1 MEADADR
8 TNKKITT
15 VCAGRIIARLHFRLA
30 SGGKVRTLA
39 LTFYTMQSLWN
50 DTEAATFG
58 TDPLGQRVYT
68 SRLLGRNP
76 ELVLHGGGNT
86 SVKVDEKDFFGDS
99 VSLCYVKG
107 SGWDL
112 ATIER
117 EGFAPVRMSALL
129 KMAELPAMTDA
140 DMVLQQRAAMTNPNA
155 PAASIEAILHAILPF
170 KFVDHSH
177 ANAISALTCSE
188 NGEQRVAECFGK
200 RVLVLPYVMPG
211 FVLAKQV
218 NEVLKTRD
226 LRKEGIEGIVLLKHG
241 LFTFADDAKAS
252 YEKHIELVTLAE
264 AWLLKRSAGLQP
276 ASLPLRAEV
285 PRSIDLLA
293 LAQIR
298 KAVSVKR
305 GFPQIARLL
314 NAPDQVAYS
323 GIGDA
328 ATRGPLTPDHSI
340 RTKRVPAVIGED
352 IESGVQKFAD
362 DYSAYFKRHAKAETM
377 LDPAPRFALWQGNGI
392 VCFGD
397 TVKDANIVA
406 DIATHTAKT
415 VALGEATGGWSPLSE
430 QDIFAI
436 EYWELEQAKLRKGPS
451 RKVHQGKVALVTG
464 CAAGIGFAIAE
475 SLAEQGAQV
484 IGLDIDKEI
493 TGIMKKIGAIGI
505 VVNLTEDQPVT
516 DAINFAV
523 REFGGIDIVVSN
535 AGIFPKNDYLDVMA
549 QTDWERTIMIN
560 LTSHQKL
567 MSKVIPFV
575 KQGIDASIIFV
586 GSRNFKAPGPG
597 ASAYS
602 CSKAAL
608 TQLCRVAA
616 LELAP
621 HKVRVN
627 IVHPDAVFDT
637 KLWTPEALQKSAARY
652 GMTVEE
658 YKTKNLMKV
667 EIKSK
672 DIGNMVSAMASPL
685 FAKVTG
691 AQIPVDGGN
700 DRVI

>member
-1 MEADADR
+1 
-8 TNKKITT
+8 
-15 VCAGRIIARLHFRLA
+15 
-30 SGGKVRTLA
+30 
-39 LTFYTMQSLWN
+39 MQSLWN

-58 TDPLGQRVYT
+58 TDALGQRVYT
-68 SRLLGRNP
+68 SRLLGKNP
-76 ELVLHGGGNT
+76 ALVLHGGGNT
-86 SVKVDEKDFFGDS
+86 SVKVTEKDYFGDS
-99 VSLCYVKG
+99 VHICYVKG

-117 EGFAPVRMSALL
+117 EGFAPVRMAALL
-129 KMAELPAMTDA
+129 KMAQLPTMTDE

-177 ANAISALTCSE
+177 ANAISALTCSKD
-188 NGEQRVAECFGK
+188 GEKRTQELFGK
-200 RVLVLPYVMPG
+200 KVLVLPYVMPG

-218 NEVLKTRD
+218 FDVLQKTD
-226 LRKEGIEGIVLLKHG
+226 LRQEGIEGIVLLKHG
-241 LFTFADDAKAS
+241 LFTFADDAKSS
-252 YEKHIELVTLAE
+252 YEKHIELVTKAEDYLA
-264 AWLLKRSAGLQP
+264 SQSDAGTP
-276 ASLPLRAEV
+276 ARTEV
-285 PRSIDLLA
+285 TTDLLA
-293 LAQIR
+293 LAKLRQL
-298 KAVSVKR
+298 VSKTR
-305 GFPQIARLL
+305 GFSQIARLSTSEAAL
-314 NAPDQVAYS
+314 TYS
-323 GIGDA
+323 NLPNIADCGA
-328 ATRGPLTPDHSI
+328 RGPLTPDHSI
-340 RTKRVPAVIGED
+340 RTKRIPAVLGDDHAASIQTFAANY
-352 IESGVQKFAD
+352 ES
-362 DYSAYFKRHAKAETM
+362 YFKAHASTQTM
-377 LDPAPRFALWQGNGI
+377 LDAAPRFAVWPGNGI
-392 VCFGD
+392 VSFGD
-397 TVKDANIVA
+397 TLKDAKIVA
-406 DIATHTAKT
+406 DIAESTAAT
-415 VALGEATGGWSPLSE
+415 VALGERTGGWSPLSE
-430 QDIFAI
+430 KDIFDI
-436 EYWELEQAKLRKGPS
+436 EYWDLEQAKLRKGPA

-484 IGLDIDKEI
+484 VGLDIDKEI
-493 TGIMKKIGAIGI
+493 PDIMKKIGAIGI
-505 VVNLTEDQPVT
+505 VVNLTEDQPVQ
-516 DAINFAV
+516 DAIDFTV

-535 AGIFPKNDYLDVMA
+535 AGIFPKNDALDVMA
-549 QTDWERTIMIN
+549 QTDWDRTLMIN

-567 MSKVIPFV
+567 MNKVIPYV
-575 KQGIDASIIFV
+575 KHSVDGSIIFV

-621 HKVRVN
+621 WKIRVN

-637 KLWTPEALQKSAARY
+637 KLWTPEALAKSAARY
-652 GMTVEE
+652 NMTVEE

-667 EIKSK
+667 EIRSK
-672 DIGNMVSAMASPL
+672 DIGNMVAAMASPL

>member
-1 MEADADR
+1 M
-8 TNKKITT
+8 K
-15 VCAGRIIARLHFRLA
+15 
-30 SGGKVRTLA
+30 
-39 LTFYTMQSLWN
+39 SLWN
-50 DTEAATFG
+50 DTEAASFG

-76 ELVLHGGGNT
+76 DLVLHGGGNT
-86 SVKVDEKDFFGDS
+86 SVKVEEKDFFGEP

-117 EGFAPVRMSALL
+117 AGFAPVRMSALL
-129 KMAELPAMTDA
+129 KMAELDSMSDS
-140 DMVLQQRAAMTNPNA
+140 DMVLQQRVAMTDPNA

-177 ANAISALTCSE
+177 ANAISALTCAKD
-188 NGEQRVAECFGK
+188 GEARVKEVFGK

-218 NEVLKTRD
+218 HEAMKKTD

-241 LFTFADDAKAS
+241 LFTFADDAKTS
-252 YEKHIELVTLAE
+252 YEKHIELVTIAEEWLAKKSGTAPATAE
-264 AWLLKRSAGLQP
+264 TTVDLKELA
-276 ASLPLRAEV
+276 ALR
-285 PRSIDLLA
+285 R
-293 LAQIR
+293 
-298 KAVSVKR
+298 AVSRTR
-305 GFPQIARLL
+305 GVPQIAKL
-314 NAPDQVAYS
+314 NSSPSAAGYSNASGVADF
-323 GIGDA
+323 G
-328 ATRGPLTPDHSI
+328 TRGPLTPDHSI
-340 RTKRVPAVIGED
+340 RTKRAPAYIAGDD
-352 IESGVQKFAD
+352 IDGSIAKFAEE
-362 DYSAYFKRHAKAETM
+362 YKACFERHKSEGHTM
-377 LDPAPRFALWQGNGI
+377 LDPAPRFVIWPGRGL
-392 VCFGD
+392 VSFGD
-397 TVKDANIVA
+397 TLKDAKIVA
-406 DIATHTAKT
+406 DISEATHKT
-415 VALGEATGGWSPLSE
+415 VALAEIVGAWEPLSE
-430 QDIFAI
+430 KDIFEI
-436 EYWELEQAKLRKGPS
+436 EYWELEQAKLRKGPA

-484 IGLDIDKEI
+484 VGLDIDKDI
-493 TGIMKKIGAIGI
+493 PSIMQKIGAVGI
-505 VVNLTEDQPVT
+505 VVNLTEDQPVQ
-516 DAINFAV
+516 DAIDFTV
-523 REFGGIDIVVSN
+523 REYGGIDIVVSN
-535 AGIFPKNDYLDVMA
+535 AGIFPKNDNLDAMA
-549 QTDWERTIMIN
+549 QADWDRTISIN

-567 MSKVIPFV
+567 MNKVIPFV
-575 KQGIDASIIFV
+575 KLGFDASIIFV

-637 KLWTPEALQKSAARY
+637 KLWTPEALAKSAARY
-652 GMTVEE
+652 NMTVEE

-672 DIGNMVSAMASPL
+672 DIGNMVAAMASPL

>member
-1 MEADADR
+1 
-8 TNKKITT
+8 
-15 VCAGRIIARLHFRLA
+15 
-30 SGGKVRTLA
+30 
-39 LTFYTMQSLWN
+39 MQSLWN
-50 DTEAATFG
+50 DTEAASFG
-58 TDPLGQRVYT
+58 TDLLGQRVYT

-76 ELVLHGGGNT
+76 ALVLHGGGNT
-86 SVKVDEKDFFGDS
+86 SVKVTEQDYFGDS
-99 VSLCYVKG
+99 VEICYVKG

-117 EGFAPVRMSALL
+117 AGFSPVRMAALL
-129 KMAELPAMTDA
+129 KMAQLPTMTDE

-177 ANAISALTCSE
+177 ANAISALTCAKD
-188 NGEQRVAECFGK
+188 GEARTQELFGSK
-200 RVLVLPYVMPG
+200 VLVLPYVMPG

-218 NEVLKTRD
+218 FEVLQKTD

-252 YEKHIELVTLAE
+252 YEKHIELVTKAE
-264 AWLLKRSAGLQP
+264 EWLGRAAGPPAASALGGP
-276 ASLPLRAEV
+276 SALP
-285 PRSIDLLA
+285 DLLA
-293 LAQIR
+293 LSKLRQL
-298 KAVSVKR
+298 VSKTR
-305 GFPQIARLL
+305 GFPQIARL
-314 NAPDQVAYS
+314 S
-323 GIGDA
+323 TSEA
-328 ATRGPLTPDHSI
+328 ALTYAALPNIADCGARGPLTPDHSI
-340 RTKRVPAVIGED
+340 RTKRIPAVLGDDHAASIQTFATNY
-352 IESGVQKFAD
+352 ES
-362 DYSAYFKRHAKAETM
+362 YFKAHANGQTM
-377 LDPAPRFALWQGNGI
+377 LDAAPRFAIWPGNGI
-392 VCFGD
+392 VSFGD
-397 TVKDANIVA
+397 TLKDAKIVA
-406 DIATHTAKT
+406 DIAESTAAT
-415 VALGEATGGWSPLSE
+415 VTLGERTGGWAPLSE
-430 QDIFAI
+430 KDIFDI
-436 EYWELEQAKLRKGPS
+436 EYWDLEQAKLRKGPA

-484 IGLDIDKEI
+484 VGLDIDKEI
-493 TGIMKKIGAIGI
+493 PQIMAKIGAIGI
-505 VVNLTEDQPVT
+505 VVNLTEDQPVQ
-516 DAINFAV
+516 DAIDFTV

-535 AGIFPKNDYLDVMA
+535 AGIFPKNDALDVMA
-549 QTDWERTIMIN
+549 QTDWDRTLMIN

-567 MSKVIPFV
+567 MNKVIPFV
-575 KQGIDASIIFV
+575 KHSPDGSIIFV

-621 HKVRVN
+621 WKIRVN

-637 KLWTPEALQKSAARY
+637 KLWTPEALAKSAARY
-652 GMTVEE
+652 NMTVEE

-667 EIKSK
+667 EIRSK
-672 DIGNMVSAMASPL
+672 DIGNMVAAMASPL

>member
-1 MEADADR
+1 
-8 TNKKITT
+8 
-15 VCAGRIIARLHFRLA
+15 
-30 SGGKVRTLA
+30 
-39 LTFYTMQSLWN
+39 MQSLWN
-50 DTEAATFG
+50 DQEAQAFG
-58 TDPLGQRVYT
+58 GDPLGLRVYT

-76 ELVLHGGGNT
+76 ALVLHGGGNT
-86 SVKVDEKDFFGDS
+86 SVKTEEKDFFGDS
-99 VSLCYVKG
+99 VSLCHVKG

-117 EGFAPVRMSALL
+117 EGFSPVRMSALL
-129 KMAELPAMTDA
+129 KMAELPAMSDS

-177 ANAISALTCSE
+177 ANAIAALTCNA
-188 NGEQRVAECFGK
+188 NGEARVKEVFGS
-200 RVLVLPYVMPG
+200 RVLIVPYVMPG
-211 FVLAKQV
+211 FILAKTV
-218 NEVLKTRD
+218 HDLIKGRD
-226 LRKEGIEGIVLLKHG
+226 LRAEGIDGMVLLKHG
-241 LFTFADDAKAS
+241 LFTFADDARKS
-252 YEKHIELVTLAE
+252 YELHIEMVTLAE
-264 AWLLKRSAGLQP
+264 EYLAKRRTGVPPVTSETGILPDLQSLL
-276 ASLPLRAEV
+276 SLATLRKV
-285 PRSIDLLA
+285 
-293 LAQIR
+293 
-298 KAVSVKR
+298 VSTKR
-305 GFPQIARLL
+305 GVPQIARLL
-314 NAPDQVAYS
+314 DKPEQVAYAS
-323 GIGDA
+323 IGA
-328 ATRGPLTPDHSI
+328 AGARGPLTPDHSI
-340 RTKRVPAVIGED
+340 RTKRIPAVIGED
-352 IESGVQKFAD
+352 INASVQAYAGDYASYFERNAISGEK
-362 DYSAYFKRHAKAETM
+362 M
-377 LDPAPRFALWQGNGI
+377 LDAAPRFALWQGHGI
-392 VCFGD
+392 VAFGD

-406 DIATHTAKT
+406 DIAEATAAT
-415 VALGEATGGWSPLSE
+415 ISLAEATGGWEPLPE
-430 QDIFAI
+430 KDIFEI
-436 EYWELEQAKLRKGPS
+436 EYWELEQAKLRKGPA

-464 CAAGIGFAIAE
+464 CAAGIGFACAE

-484 IGLDIDKEI
+484 VGLDISPDIAEV
-493 TGIMKKIGAIGI
+493 MARIGGIGI
-505 VVNLTEDQPVT
+505 VVNLTNDEAVK
-516 DAINFAV
+516 DALAFTV

-535 AGIFPKNDYLDVMA
+535 AGIFPKNEYLDVL
-549 QTDWERTIMIN
+549 QQSDWDRTLMIN

-567 MSKVIPFV
+567 LGQVIPFV
-575 KQGIDASIIFV
+575 REGIDPSIVFV

-597 ASAYS
+597 AAAYS

-616 LELAP
+616 MELAP

-637 KLWTPEALQKSAARY
+637 KLWTPEALQRSADRY

-672 DIGNMVSAMASPL
+672 DIGNMVAAMASPL

>member
-1 MEADADR
+1 
-8 TNKKITT
+8 
-15 VCAGRIIARLHFRLA
+15 
-30 SGGKVRTLA
+30 
-39 LTFYTMQSLWN
+39 MQSLWN

-86 SVKVDEKDFFGDS
+86 SVKITEQDYFGDE
-99 VSLCYVKG
+99 VELCYVKG

-117 EGFAPVRMSALL
+117 AGFAPVRMQALL
-129 KMAELPAMTDA
+129 KMAKLPAMSDE

-177 ANAISALTCSE
+177 ANAIAALTCAAD
-188 NGEQRVAECFGK
+188 GEARVRELYGK
-200 RVLVLPYVMPG
+200 RVLIVPYVMPG
-211 FVLAKQV
+211 FILAKTV
-218 NEVLKTRD
+218 ADLIAGRD
-226 LRKEGIEGIVLLKHG
+226 LRQEGIEGLVLLKPG
-241 LFTFADDAKAS
+241 LFTFDDDARRR
-252 YEKHIELVTLAE
+252 YERHIEMVTQAEDFLAKRATAAVAE
-264 AWLLKRSAGLQP
+264 AAAAAP
-276 ASLPLRAEV
+276 
-285 PRSIDLLA
+285 DLMA
-293 LAQIR
+293 LAKLR
-298 KAVSVKR
+298 RTVSLTR
-305 GFPQIARLL
+305 GFPQIARLSQSL
-314 NAPDQVAYS
+314 AACAYA
-323 GIGDA
+323 GLPQIA
-328 ATRGPLTPDHSI
+328 ECATRGPLTPDHSI
-340 RTKRVPAVIGED
+340 RTKRVPVVLGED
-352 IESGVQKFAD
+352 PAASVQQFAG
-362 DYSAYFKRHAKAETM
+362 DYAAYFQRHANGQTM
-377 LDPAPRFALWQGNGI
+377 LDPAPRYAVWPGQGI
-392 VCFGD
+392 VSFGD
-397 TVKDANIVA
+397 TLKDARIVA
-406 DIATHTAKT
+406 DLAEATAAT
-415 VALGEATGGWSPLSE
+415 VTLAERTGGWQPLGE
-430 QDIFAI
+430 KDIFDI
-436 EYWELEQAKLRKGPS
+436 EYWDLEQAKLRKGPA

-475 SLAEQGAQV
+475 SLAEQGALV
-484 IGLDIDKEI
+484 VGLDIDREI
-493 TGIMKKIGAIGI
+493 PEIMARIGAVGI
-505 VVNLTEDQPVT
+505 VVNLTEDQPVQ
-516 DAINFAV
+516 DAIDFAV
-523 REFGGIDIVVSN
+523 REYGGIDIVVSN
-535 AGIFPKNDYLDVMA
+535 AGIFPKNDPLDTMA
-549 QTDWERTIMIN
+549 QTDWDRTLLIN

-567 MSKVIPFV
+567 MNKVIPFV

-637 KLWTPEALQKSAARY
+637 KLWTPEALQKSAQRY

-667 EIKSK
+667 EIRSK
-672 DIGNMVSAMASPL
+672 DIGNMVAAMASPL

>member
-1 MEADADR
+1 
-8 TNKKITT
+8 
-15 VCAGRIIARLHFRLA
+15 
-30 SGGKVRTLA
+30 
-39 LTFYTMQSLWN
+39 MQSLWN
-50 DTEAATFG
+50 DQEAATFG
-58 TDPLGQRVYT
+58 TDLLGQRVYT
-68 SRLLGRNP
+68 SRLLGRNSA
-76 ELVLHGGGNT
+76 LVLHGGGNT
-86 SVKVDEKDFFGDS
+86 SVKITEKDYFGDQ
-99 VSLCYVKG
+99 VELCYVKG

-112 ATIER
+112 GTIER
-117 EGFAPVRMSALL
+117 VGFSPVRMEALI
-129 KMAELPAMTDA
+129 KMSKLATMSDE

-177 ANAISALTCSE
+177 ANAISALTCAKD
-188 NGEQRVAECFGK
+188 GEARTKELFGK

-218 NEVLKTRD
+218 FEVLQKTD

-264 AWLLKRSAGLQP
+264 NFLTHRAISGPPAPEGAGMPLLQLAK
-276 ASLPLRAEV
+276 LR
-285 PRSIDLLA
+285 
-293 LAQIR
+293 QT
-298 KAVSVKR
+298 VSKTR
-305 GFPQIARLL
+305 GFPQIARLSSSEAAL
-314 NAPDQVAYS
+314 TYS
-323 GIGDA
+323 ALPNIDDCGA
-328 ATRGPLTPDHSI
+328 RGPLTPDHSI
-340 RTKRVPAVIGED
+340 RTKRIPAVLGD
-352 IESGVQKFAD
+352 DHAASVQKFAD
-362 DYSAYFKRHAKAETM
+362 DYAAYFTKHASGQTM
-377 LDPAPRFALWQGNGI
+377 LDPAPRFAIWPGQGI
-392 VCFGD
+392 VSFGD
-397 TVKDANIVA
+397 TLKDAKVVA
-406 DIATHTAKT
+406 DIAESTAAT
-415 VALGEATGGWSPLSE
+415 VTLAEHTGGWEPLSE
-430 QDIFAI
+430 KDIFEI
-436 EYWELEQAKLRKGPS
+436 EYWDLEQAKLRKGPA

-484 IGLDIDKEI
+484 VGLDIDKEI
-493 TGIMKKIGAIGI
+493 PEIMKKIGAVGI
-505 VVNLTEDQPVT
+505 VVNLTEDKPVQ
-516 DAINFAV
+516 DAIDFTV

-535 AGIFPKNDYLDVMA
+535 AGIFPKNDNLDVMA
-549 QTDWERTIMIN
+549 QTDWDRTISIN

-567 MSKVIPFV
+567 MNKVIPFV
-575 KQGIDASIIFV
+575 KQGLDASIIFV

-621 HKVRVN
+621 HKIRVN

>member
-1 MEADADR
+1 M
-8 TNKKITT
+8 K
-15 VCAGRIIARLHFRLA
+15 
-30 SGGKVRTLA
+30 
-39 LTFYTMQSLWN
+39 SLWN

-76 ELVLHGGGNT
+76 DLVLHGGGNT
-86 SVKVDEKDFFGDS
+86 SVKVDEKDFFGEP

-117 EGFAPVRMSALL
+117 GGFAPVRMDALI
-129 KMAELPAMTDA
+129 KMSKLATMSDS
-140 DMVLQQRAAMTNPNA
+140 DMVLQQRVAMTDPNA

-177 ANAISALTCSE
+177 ANAISALTCAKD
-188 NGEQRVAECFGK
+188 GEARVKEVFGK

-218 NEVLKTRD
+218 HDAMQQTD

-241 LFTFADDAKAS
+241 LFTFADGAKTS
-252 YEKHIELVTLAE
+252 YEKHIELVTIAEEWLAKKSGGYKPATAE
-264 AWLLKRSAGLQP
+264 AK
-276 ASLPLRAEV
+276 
-285 PRSIDLLA
+285 IDLKELA
-293 LAQIR
+293 TMR
-298 KAVSVKR
+298 RAVSQAR
-305 GFPQIARLL
+305 GVPVIAKL
-314 NAPDQVAYS
+314 NSAPEAAGYSNAKGVADF
-323 GIGDA
+323 G
-328 ATRGPLTPDHSI
+328 TRGPLTPDHSI
-340 RTKRVPAVIGED
+340 RTKRAPACIAGDD
-352 IESGVQKFAD
+352 IEGSITKFAE
-362 DYSAYFKRHAKAETM
+362 DYKAYFERHKSAGLTM
-377 LDPAPRFALWQGNGI
+377 LDPAPRFVIWPGRGL
-392 VCFGD
+392 VSFG
-397 TVKDANIVA
+397 ANKTEAGVVA
-406 DIATHTAKT
+406 DIAEVTHKT
-415 VALGEATGGWSPLSE
+415 VALAEAAGQWEPLPE
-430 QDIFAI
+430 KDIFEI
-436 EYWELEQAKLRKGPS
+436 EYWELEQAKLRKGPA
-451 RKVHQGKVALVTG
+451 RKAHQGKVALVTG

-484 IGLDIDKEI
+484 VGLDIDKDIPE
-493 TGIMKKIGAIGI
+493 IMKKIGAIGI
-505 VVNLTEDQPVT
+505 VVNLTEDQPVQ
-516 DAINFAV
+516 DAIDFTV

-535 AGIFPKNDYLDVMA
+535 AGIFPKNDHLDVMA
-549 QTDWERTIMIN
+549 QTDWDRTISIN

-567 MSKVIPFV
+567 MNKVIPFV
-575 KQGIDASIIFV
+575 KLGVDASIIFV

-637 KLWTPEALQKSAARY
+637 KLWTPEALEKSAARY
-652 GMTVEE
+652 GMTVDE

-672 DIGNMVSAMASPL
+672 DIGNMVAAMASPL

>member
-1 MEADADR
+1 M
-8 TNKKITT
+8 
-15 VCAGRIIARLHFRLA
+15 H
-30 SGGKVRTLA
+30 
-39 LTFYTMQSLWN
+39 SLWN
-50 DTEAATFG
+50 DIEAASFG
-58 TDPLGQRVYT
+58 TDLLGQRVYT
-68 SRLLGRNP
+68 SRLLGRNSA
-76 ELVLHGGGNT
+76 LVLHGGGNT
-86 SVKVDEKDFFGDS
+86 SVKVTEKDYFGDA
-99 VSLCYVKG
+99 VELCYVKG

-117 EGFAPVRMSALL
+117 AGFSPVRQDALL
-129 KMAELPAMTDA
+129 KMSKLATMSDE

-170 KFVDHSH
+170 TFVDHSH
-177 ANAISALTCSE
+177 ANAISALTCAAD
-188 NGEQRVAECFGK
+188 GEARTKELFGK

-218 NEVLKTRD
+218 YEVLQTTD

-241 LFTFADDAKAS
+241 LFTFADDAKTS
-252 YEKHIELVTLAE
+252 YEKHIELVTIAETHLAQKSVN
-264 AWLLKRSAGLQP
+264 AVNSVAQAKP
-276 ASLPLRAEV
+276 
-285 PRSIDLLA
+285 DLMA
-293 LAQIR
+293 LAKLRQL
-298 KAVSVKR
+298 VSRKR
-305 GFPQIARLL
+305 GFPQLARLSTSEAAL
-314 NAPDQVAYS
+314 TYSNLPNVADC
-323 GIGDA
+323 G
-328 ATRGPLTPDHSI
+328 TRGPLTPDHSI
-340 RTKRVPAVIGED
+340 RTKRIPAVLGED
-352 IESGVQKFAD
+352 HEASVQKFDD
-362 DYSAYFKRHAKAETM
+362 DYAAYFTKYAKGQTM
-377 LDPAPRFALWQGNGI
+377 LDAAPRFAIWPGNGI
-392 VCFGD
+392 ISFGD
-397 TVKDANIVA
+397 SLKDANIVA
-406 DIATHTAKT
+406 DISESTAATVTLA
-415 VALGEATGGWSPLSE
+415 EQTGGWQPLSA
-430 QDIFAI
+430 QDIFDI
-436 EYWELEQAKLRKGPS
+436 EYWDLEQAKLRKGPA

-484 IGLDIDKEI
+484 VGLDIDKDIPE
-493 TGIMKKIGAIGI
+493 IMKKIGAVGI
-505 VVNLTEDQPVT
+505 IVNLTEDQPVQ
-516 DAINFAV
+516 DAIDFTV
-523 REFGGIDIVVSN
+523 REYGGIDIVVSN
-535 AGIFPKNDYLDVMA
+535 AGIFPKNDHLDAMA
-549 QTDWERTIMIN
+549 QSDWDRTIMIN

-567 MSKVIPFV
+567 MNKVIPYV

-621 HKVRVN
+621 NKIRVN

-637 KLWTPEALQKSAARY
+637 KLWTPEALQKSATRY

>member
-1 MEADADR
+1 
-8 TNKKITT
+8 
-15 VCAGRIIARLHFRLA
+15 
-30 SGGKVRTLA
+30 
-39 LTFYTMQSLWN
+39 MQSLWN
-50 DTEAATFG
+50 DTEAAIFG
-58 TDPLGQRVYT
+58 SDALGQRVYT

-76 ELVLHGGGNT
+76 ALVLHGGGNT
-86 SVKVDEKDFFGDS
+86 SVKVTEKDYFGDS
-99 VSLCYVKG
+99 VDICYVKG

-117 EGFAPVRMSALL
+117 EGFAPVRMAALL
-129 KMAELPAMTDA
+129 KMAQLPTMTDE

-177 ANAISALTCSE
+177 ANAISALTCAAD
-188 NGEQRVAECFGK
+188 GEKRTQELFGK
-200 RVLVLPYVMPG
+200 KVLVLPYVMPG
-211 FVLAKQV
+211 FILAKQV
-218 NEVLKTRD
+218 FEVLQKTD

-252 YEKHIELVTLAE
+252 YEKHIELVTKAEQFLSNRAIPGPSVPAGAGMPLLQLA
-264 AWLLKRSAGLQP
+264 K
-276 ASLPLRAEV
+276 LRQ
-285 PRSIDLLA
+285 L
-293 LAQIR
+293 
-298 KAVSVKR
+298 VSKTR
-305 GFPQIARLL
+305 GFPQIARLSTSEAAL
-314 NAPDQVAYS
+314 TYS
-323 GIGDA
+323 ALPNIADCGA
-328 ATRGPLTPDHSI
+328 RGPLTPDHSI
-340 RTKRVPAVIGED
+340 RTKRIPAVLGDDHAASIQTFAANY
-352 IESGVQKFAD
+352 ES
-362 DYSAYFKRHAKAETM
+362 YFKAHATNQTM
-377 LDPAPRFALWQGNGI
+377 LDAAPRFAVWPGNG
-392 VCFGD
+392 VVSFGD
-397 TVKDANIVA
+397 TLKDAKIVA
-406 DIATHTAKT
+406 DIAESTAAT
-415 VALGEATGGWSPLSE
+415 VALGERTGGWAPLSE
-430 QDIFAI
+430 KDIFDI
-436 EYWELEQAKLRKGPS
+436 EYWDLEQAKLRKGPA

-484 IGLDIDKEI
+484 VGLDIDKEI
-493 TGIMKKIGAIGI
+493 PQIMAKIGAIGI
-505 VVNLTEDQPVT
+505 VVNLTEDQPVQ
-516 DAINFAV
+516 DAIDFTV

-535 AGIFPKNDYLDVMA
+535 AGIFPKNDALDVMA
-549 QTDWERTIMIN
+549 QTDWDRTLMIN

-567 MSKVIPFV
+567 MNKVIPFV
-575 KQGIDASIIFV
+575 KHSPDGSIIFV

-621 HKVRVN
+621 WKIRVN

-637 KLWTPEALQKSAARY
+637 KLWTPEALAKSAARY
-652 GMTVEE
+652 NMTIEE

-667 EIKSK
+667 EIRSK
-672 DIGNMVSAMASPL
+672 DIGNMVAAMASPL

>member
-1 MEADADR
+1 
-8 TNKKITT
+8 
-15 VCAGRIIARLHFRLA
+15 
-30 SGGKVRTLA
+30 
-39 LTFYTMQSLWN
+39 MQSLWN
-50 DTEAATFG
+50 DSEAATFG
-58 TDPLGQRVYT
+58 TDLLGQRLYT

-76 ELVLHGGGNT
+76 ALVLHGGGNT
-86 SVKVDEKDFFGDS
+86 SVKVTEQDFFGDS
-99 VSLCYVKG
+99 VDLCYVKG

-117 EGFAPVRMSALL
+117 AGFSPVRMAALL
-129 KMAELPAMTDA
+129 KMSQLATMSDE

-177 ANAISALTCSE
+177 ANAISALTCAAD
-188 NGEQRVAECFGK
+188 GEERTKALFGK

-218 NEVLKTRD
+218 HEVLQKND

-264 AWLLKRSAGLQP
+264 EYLAKKGGNP
-276 ASLPLRAEV
+276 ASAEA
-285 PRSIDLLA
+285 SEDLMA
-293 LAQIR
+293 LAKLRQ
-298 KAVSVKR
+298 AVSKVR
-305 GFPQIARLL
+305 GVPQIARL
-314 NAPDQVAYS
+314 NASPEAVGYANLANVSDF
-323 GIGDA
+323 G
-328 ATRGPLTPDHSI
+328 TRGPLTPDHSI
-340 RTKRVPAVIGED
+340 RTKRAPAFIGED
-352 IESGVQKFAD
+352 IDASVQKFAD
-362 DYSAYFKRHAKAETM
+362 DYAAYFNRHAKGQTM
-377 LDPAPRFALWQGNGI
+377 LDAAPRFAIWPGKGI
-392 VCFGD
+392 VSFGD
-397 TVKDANIVA
+397 TLKDAKIVF
-406 DIATHTAKT
+406 DIAESTAAT
-415 VALGEATGGWSPLSE
+415 VQLGEAVGGWQPLPE
-430 QDIFAI
+430 KDIFDI
-436 EYWELEQAKLRKGPS
+436 EYWDLEQAKLRKGPA

-484 IGLDIDKEI
+484 VGLDIDKDI
-493 TGIMKKIGAIGI
+493 PAIMAKIGGIGI
-505 VVNLTEDQPVT
+505 VVNLTEDQPVQ
-516 DAINFAV
+516 DAIDFTV

-535 AGIFPKNDYLDVMA
+535 AGIFPKNDPLDVMA
-549 QTDWERTIMIN
+549 QTDWDRTIMIN

-567 MSKVIPFV
+567 MNKVIPYV
-575 KQGIDASIIFV
+575 KHSVDGSIIFV

-621 HKVRVN
+621 WKIRVN

-637 KLWTPEALQKSAARY
+637 KLWTPEALAKSAARY
-652 GMTVEE
+652 NMTVEE

-667 EIKSK
+667 EIRSK
-672 DIGNMVSAMASPL
+672 DIGNMVAAMASPL

>member
-1 MEADADR
+1 
-8 TNKKITT
+8 
-15 VCAGRIIARLHFRLA
+15 
-30 SGGKVRTLA
+30 
-39 LTFYTMQSLWN
+39 MQSLWN

-58 TDPLGQRVYT
+58 TDLLGQRVYT

-76 ELVLHGGGNT
+76 ALVLHGGGNT
-86 SVKVDEKDFFGDS
+86 SVKVTEKDYFGDD

-117 EGFAPVRMSALL
+117 AGFSPVRMDALI
-129 KMAELPAMTDA
+129 KMSKLPTMSDE

-170 KFVDHSH
+170 RFVDHSH
-177 ANAISALTCSE
+177 ANAISALTCAAD
-188 NGEQRVAECFGK
+188 GEARVKEVYGD
-200 RVLVLPYVMPG
+200 RVIVVPYVMPG
-211 FVLAKQV
+211 FILAKTV
-218 NEVLKTRD
+218 AELIAGRD
-226 LRKEGIEGIVLLKHG
+226 LKKEGIQGMVLLKHG
-241 LFTFADDAKAS
+241 LFTFDDDARKS
-252 YEKHIELVTLAE
+252 YELHIEMVTQAEEYLAKKGTQTAKGE
-264 AWLLKRSAGLQP
+264 AAEDLK
-276 ASLPLRAEV
+276 
-285 PRSIDLLA
+285 A
-293 LAQIR
+293 LAALR
-298 KAVSVKR
+298 RAVSKVR
-305 GFPQIARLL
+305 GFPQIARL
-314 NAPDQVAYS
+314 NASAEAVGYANLAKVAEF
-323 GIGDA
+323 G
-328 ATRGPLTPDHSI
+328 TRGPLTPDHSI
-340 RTKRVPAVIGED
+340 RTKRAPAFISED
-352 IESGVQKFAD
+352 LEASVKGYAD
-362 DYSAYFKRHAKAETM
+362 EYAAYFNRHAKGQTM
-377 LDPAPRFALWQGNGI
+377 LDAAPRFAVWPGKG
-392 VCFGD
+392 VVSFGD
-397 TVKDANIVA
+397 TLKDANIVA
-406 DIATHTAKT
+406 DIAESTAAT
-415 VALGEATGGWSPLSE
+415 VQLGEAVGGWEPLPE
-430 QDIFAI
+430 KDIFEI
-436 EYWELEQAKLRKGPS
+436 EYWDLEQAKLKKGPG

-484 IGLDIDKEI
+484 VGLDIDKEI
-493 TGIMKKIGAIGI
+493 PEIMKKIGAVGI
-505 VVNLTEDQPVT
+505 VVNLTEDQPVQ
-516 DAINFAV
+516 DAIDFTV
-523 REFGGIDIVVSN
+523 REYGGIDIVVSN
-535 AGIFPKNDYLDVMA
+535 AGIFPKNDPLDTMV
-549 QTDWERTIMIN
+549 QTDWDRTLMIN

-567 MSKVIPFV
+567 MNKVIPFV

-602 CSKAAL
+602 CSKAAI

-637 KLWTPEALQKSAARY
+637 KLWTPEALEKSASRY
-652 GMTVEE
+652 GMTIEE

-672 DIGNMVSAMASPL
+672 DIGNMVSAMAGPL

>member
-1 MEADADR
+1 
-8 TNKKITT
+8 
-15 VCAGRIIARLHFRLA
+15 
-30 SGGKVRTLA
+30 
-39 LTFYTMQSLWN
+39 MQSLWN
-50 DTEAATFG
+50 DQEALTFG
-58 TDPLGQRVYT
+58 ADLLGQRVYT
-68 SRLLGRNP
+68 SRLLGRDP
-76 ELVLHGGGNT
+76 SLVLHGGGNT
-86 SVKVDEKDFFGDS
+86 SVKVEDKDFFGEP

-117 EGFAPVRMSALL
+117 EGFSPVRMSALL
-129 KMAELPAMTDA
+129 KMAELPNMSDA

-177 ANAISALTCSE
+177 ADAISALTC
-188 NGEQRVAECFGK
+188 NADGEARVKEVFGS
-200 RVLVLPYVMPG
+200 RVIVVPYVMPG
-211 FVLAKQV
+211 FILAKTV
-218 NEVLKTRD
+218 YDLIKGRD
-226 LRKEGIEGIVLLKHG
+226 LRAEGIDGMVLLKHG
-241 LFTFADDAKAS
+241 LFTFADDARKS
-252 YEKHIELVTLAE
+252 YELHIELVTLAE
-264 AWLLKRSAGLQP
+264 NFLAAKAGKQP
-276 ASLPLRAEV
+276 ASAESNV
-285 PRSIDLLA
+285 DLLE
-293 LAQIR
+293 LASLR
-298 KAVSVKR
+298 KAVSAKR
-305 GFPQIARLL
+305 GHAQIARLL
-314 NAPDQVAYS
+314 SKPEHVGYASLAGVDTF
-323 GIGDA
+323 G
-328 ATRGPLTPDHSI
+328 TRGPLTPDHSI
-340 RTKRVPAVIGED
+340 RTKRAPAFIGTD
-352 IESGVQKFAD
+352 IAASVEQFAQEYKSYYDRNASG
-362 DYSAYFKRHAKAETM
+362 HTM
-377 LDPAPRFALWQGNGI
+377 LDAAPRFAIWPGRGL
-392 VCFGD
+392 VAFGD
-397 TVKDANIVA
+397 SVKDANIVA
-406 DIATHTAKT
+406 DIAEHTAAT
-415 VALGEATGGWSPLSE
+415 VQLGEAVGGWQPLPE
-430 QDIFAI
+430 KDIFEI
-436 EYWELEQAKLRKGPS
+436 EYWELEQAKLRKGPA

-484 IGLDIDKEI
+484 IGLDIDKDIPE
-493 TGIMKKIGAIGI
+493 IMKKIGAVGI

-516 DAINFAV
+516 DAIHLAV

-535 AGIFPKNDYLDVMA
+535 AGIFPKNDNLDVMV
-549 QTDWERTIMIN
+549 QTDWDRTLMIN

-567 MSKVIPFV
+567 MNKVIPFV

-637 KLWTPEALQKSAARY
+637 KLWTPEALAKSAARY

-672 DIGNMVSAMASPL
+672 DIGNMVAAMASPL

>member
-1 MEADADR
+1 M
-8 TNKKITT
+8 K
-15 VCAGRIIARLHFRLA
+15 
-30 SGGKVRTLA
+30 
-39 LTFYTMQSLWN
+39 SLWN

-76 ELVLHGGGNT
+76 DLVLHGGGNT
-86 SVKVDEKDFFGDS
+86 SVKVDEKDFFGES

-117 EGFAPVRMSALL
+117 GGFAPVRMDALI
-129 KMAELPAMTDA
+129 KMAELKTMSDS
-140 DMVLQQRAAMTNPNA
+140 DMVLQQRVAMTDPNA

-177 ANAISALTCSE
+177 ANAISALTCAKD
-188 NGEQRVAECFGK
+188 GETRVKEVFGR

-218 NEVLKTRD
+218 HEAMQKTD

-241 LFTFADDAKAS
+241 LFTFADDAKTS
-252 YEKHIELVTLAE
+252 YEKHIELVTMAEEWLAKKSGSYTPATGE
-264 AWLLKRSAGLQP
+264 AKVDLKELAALRRTVSKARGVPVYANLM
-276 ASLPLRAEV
+276 SLPKYVGYANLR
-285 PRSIDLLA
+285 
-293 LAQIR
+293 
-298 KAVSVKR
+298 
-305 GFPQIARLL
+305 
-314 NAPDQVAYS
+314 QVEDF
-323 GIGDA
+323 G
-328 ATRGPLTPDHSI
+328 TRGPLTPDHSI
-340 RTKRVPAVIGED
+340 RTKRAPAFITDD
-352 IESGVQKFAD
+352 IDGSIAKYAEEYK
-362 DYSAYFKRHAKAETM
+362 AYFDRHQTGQQM
-377 LDPAPRFALWQGNGI
+377 LDPSPRFALWPDRGI
-392 VCFGD
+392 VTFG
-397 TVKDANIVA
+397 TSISEVGVIA
-406 DIATHTAKT
+406 DIAESTAAT
-415 VALGEATGGWSPLSE
+415 VQLAEAVGEWEPLSE
-430 QDIFAI
+430 KDIFEI
-436 EYWELEQAKLRKGPS
+436 EYWELEQAKLRRGPA

-484 IGLDIDKEI
+484 VGLDIDKDI
-493 TGIMKKIGAIGI
+493 PSIMQKIGGTGI
-505 VVNLTEDQPVT
+505 VVNLTEDQPVQ
-516 DAINFAV
+516 DAIDFTV
-523 REFGGIDIVVSN
+523 RSFGGIDIVVSN
-535 AGIFPKNDYLDVMA
+535 AGIFPKNDHLDVMA
-549 QTDWERTIMIN
+549 QTDWDRTISIN

-567 MSKVIPFV
+567 MNKVIPFV
-575 KQGIDASIIFV
+575 KLGIDASIIFV

-637 KLWTPEALQKSAARY
+637 KLWTPEALEKSAARY
-652 GMTVEE
+652 GMTVDE

-672 DIGNMVSAMASPL
+672 DIGNMVAAMASPL

>member
-1 MEADADR
+1 
-8 TNKKITT
+8 
-15 VCAGRIIARLHFRLA
+15 
-30 SGGKVRTLA
+30 
-39 LTFYTMQSLWN
+39 MQSLWN
-50 DTEAATFG
+50 DQEAATFG
-58 TDPLGQRVYT
+58 TDLLGQRVYT

-76 ELVLHGGGNT
+76 SLVLHGGGNT
-86 SVKVDEKDFFGDS
+86 SVKVTEQDFFGDS
-99 VSLCYVKG
+99 VDLCYVKG

-112 ATIER
+112 ATIEPA
-117 EGFAPVRMSALL
+117 GFSPVRMEALI
-129 KMAELPAMTDA
+129 KMSKLATMSDE

-177 ANAISALTCSE
+177 ANAISALTC
-188 NGEQRVAECFGK
+188 NADGEARVKEIYGN
-200 RVLVLPYVMPG
+200 RVIIVPYVMPG
-211 FVLAKQV
+211 FILAKTIAD
-218 NEVLKTRD
+218 LIAGRD
-226 LRKEGIEGIVLLKHG
+226 LRKDGIQGMVLLKHG
-241 LFTFADDAKAS
+241 LFTFDDDARKS
-252 YEKHIELVTLAE
+252 YELHIEMVTMAEDYLA
-264 AWLLKRSAGLQP
+264 KRSATVPVAGQSP
-276 ASLPLRAEV
+276 ASETP
-285 PRSIDLLA
+285 DLMA
-293 LAQIR
+293 LAKLRQ
-298 KAVSVKR
+298 AVSKRR
-305 GFPQIARLL
+305 GFPQIARL
-314 NAPDQVAYS
+314 NASPEAVGYANLANVATF
-323 GIGDA
+323 G
-328 ATRGPLTPDHSI
+328 TRGPLTPDHSI
-340 RTKRVPAVIGED
+340 RTKRAPAFIGED
-352 IESGVQKFAD
+352 LDASVQQYAD
-362 DYSAYFKRHAKAETM
+362 DYAAYFQRHASGQTM
-377 LDPAPRFALWQGNGI
+377 LDPAPRFAIWPNQGV

-397 TVKDANIVA
+397 TLKDAKIVA
-406 DIATHTAKT
+406 DISESTAAT
-415 VALGEATGGWSPLSE
+415 VQLGESVGGWEPLPE
-430 QDIFAI
+430 KDIFEI
-436 EYWELEQAKLRKGPS
+436 EYWDLEQAKLRKGPA

-484 IGLDIDKEI
+484 VGLDIDKDI
-493 TGIMKKIGAIGI
+493 PDIMKKIGGIGI
-505 VVNLTEDQPVT
+505 VVNLTEDKPVQ
-516 DAINFAV
+516 DAIDFTV

-535 AGIFPKNDYLDVMA
+535 AGIFPKNDHLDAMA
-549 QTDWERTIMIN
+549 QGDWDRTIMIN

-567 MSKVIPFV
+567 MNKVIPFV

-621 HKVRVN
+621 NKIRVN

-637 KLWTPEALQKSAARY
+637 KLWTPEALQKSATRY
-652 GMTVEE
+652 GMTIEE